1 MAQEP
6 QGSEEE
12 YYQDMTKENII
23 RIFVTVV
30 TVAWLLLMPEVGYGG
45 DADAGGHMLYMVSHA
60 GAWHLA
66 GNLFV
71 LWMIRGKLYMIPSV
85 LIAVACSFLPAWSLW
100 GDMGMTMG
108 MSGMLF
114 AIVGIKW
121 GVFCRCNTTAYRT
134 FGRKVLPF
142 ALMGVLI
149 PHVNWCLHTYCLI
162 AGVAA
167 GYGLQV
173 ISDK

>member
-6 QGSEEE
+6 QGPEEE

-30 TVAWLLLMPEVGYGG
+30 TVAWLLLMPEVGYSG
-45 DADAGGHMLYMVSHA
+45 DADVGGHMLYMVSHA

-108 MSGMLF
+108 MSGVLF

-121 GVFCRCNTTAYRT
+121 GVFFRCNTTAYRT

-167 GYGLQV
+167 GYVLQV
-173 ISDK
+173 ISNK